1 MVGTHVFGE
10 PLMLR
15 DAMQRLFDESFVPFG
30 WKGNGSGTSAV
41 RPLAVDL
48 YSTQDHYTLRAFLP
62 GVSPED
68 VDVIYADGAVTIK
81 AKVAQPAA
89 PEGEQVSW
97 FFHELGDGIFART
110 IQFADPIEPDRV
122 ETSFVNGVLTLTL
135 PKAEWAKPKKIAIA
149 SQTPE
154 LVGAGE
160 TH

>member
-1 MVGTHVFGE
+1 MVGTNVFGE

-15 DAMQRLFDESFVPFG
+15 DAIQRLFDESFVPFG
-30 WKGNGSGTSAV
+30 WKGDGTSANIT
-41 RPLAVDL
+41 RALPVDL

-62 GVSPED
+62 GVSPDD
-68 VDVIYADGAVTIK
+68 VDIIYADGTVTIK
-81 AKVAQPAA
+81 ATVAQPTA

-97 FFHELGDGIFART
+97 LFQELGGGTLART
-110 IQFADPIEPDRV
+110 IQFADAIDPDGV
-122 ETSFVNGVLTLTL
+122 ESSFVNGVLTLTL
-135 PKAEWAKPKKIAIA
+135 PKAEWAKPKKIAIT